1 MNGRRRSCAWKF
13 VRPLRRRG
21 CCQWRAWTRCYCRRS
36 DWVVILATQ
45 WSCSGQDVLVS
56 GNFLG
61 GNSFTISVLVLGVDS
76 RGFGGKGM
84 GDFELAGNLK
94 RLSFSGSLLLL
105 QLLLL
110 PPFVLF
116 RSPSGSTGFLRPL
129 FLTISGSGSGCI
141 VIVVV
146 VVVMV
151 VAVVVAAC
159 RFALRVFLFA
169 RSPWRGSCIFSAHGI

>member
-1 MNGRRRSCAWKF
+1 M
-13 VRPLRRRG
+13 
-21 CCQWRAWTRCYCRRS
+21 
-36 DWVVILATQ
+36 
-45 WSCSGQDVLVS
+45 SGIW
-56 GNFLG
+56 LG

-84 GDFELAGNLK
+84 GDFELAGDLK

-116 RSPSGSTGFLRPL
+116 RSTSGSTGFLGPL

-141 VIVVV
+141 VVVV
-146 VVVMV
+146 VVVM
-151 VAVVVAAC
+151 VVAAC

-169 RSPWRGSCIFSAHGI
+169 RSPWRGSCILSAHGI